1 MASGRPR
8 QPNDPSVMAS
18 VEAAMSTVARPRII
32 ARMWHWRYELA

>member
-18 VEAAMSTVARPRII
+18 LEAAMSTVAGPRLS
-32 ARMWHWRYELA
+32 RE